1 MDMLIDS
8 LDFCKDFLTALIPSV
23 CGILVHRDCMS
34 SETKYEVML
43 TFNFL
48 MKSVVSLTYNLR
60 LVTTGND
67 QVDNVR

>member
-23 CGILVHRDCMS
+23 CGISVHRDCMS

-48 MKSVVSLTYNLR
+48 MKSVVSLTYR

-67 QVDNVR
+67 QLDNVR